1 MRNFFLMPVW
11 ISSWRCLFPLVLSLF
26 ILVKRASLP
35 LITSLIRASSPSFL
49 LAEQTLSIS
58 LSSCLQFSSQ
68 LCGLVALHGPPSA
81 GCQCL
86 SNWGNS
92 TDTQNSGCGRVKSW
106 HLWSSEHTL
115 TRPAQGR
122 VCPHPCCET
131 AADLCS
137 AFCSPALPK
146 PHLSKQEPSLGHCL
160 GLFHPI
166 CKAFDLLLLKLM
178 LFLLT
183 QSSSLLCFLF
193 LRRLLSLLYVLSI
206 PSFQLFIQIL
216 NTMCILLCH
225 SQLDIQSSE
234 HKKKKKNAP
243 ALYRFP
249 AFLNQRWLWHVKY
262 KCTKAY
268 LPPIWQLFPRQ

>member
-1 MRNFFLMPVW
+1 MRNFFLIPVW

-35 LITSLIRASSPSFL
+35 LITSWIRASSPSFL
-49 LAEQTLSIS
+49 LAEQTLSFS
-58 LSSCLQFSSQ
+58 LSSCLQ
-68 LCGLVALHGPPSA
+68 LYGLVALHGPPSA
-81 GCQCL
+81 GCQCH

-106 HLWSSEHTL
+106 HPWSSERTL
-115 TRPAQGR
+115 THPAQGS

-137 AFCSPALPK
+137 IFCSPALPK
-146 PHLSKQEPSLGHCL
+146 PHLSKQEPRLGHCL
-160 GLFHPI
+160 GLFHPT
-166 CKAFDLLLLKLM
+166 CKAFHLLLLKLM

-183 QSSSLLCFLF
+183 QPSSLLCFLF

-216 NTMCILLCH
+216 NTMCIYFATLNSISNLLSIKKMHLLCTGFQH
-225 SQLDIQSSE
+225 
-234 HKKKKKNAP
+234 
-243 ALYRFP
+243 F
-249 AFLNQRWLWHVKY
+249 
-262 KCTKAY
+262 
-268 LPPIWQLFPRQ
+268 